1 MSKEAIEYKSLHK
14 DINFENLGLAE
25 LNKLPSHNGVY
36 DFKISKT
43 SFLMLNIINDDS
55 SVVKHFWKGSHDL
68 EELDLCFLRGYFI
81 FEAGECIRT
90 LDFNLGKVAHH
101 HGEVSFPK

>member
-14 DINFENLGLAE
+14 NINFEKLSLAE

-36 DFKISKT
+36 DFIISKT

-55 SVVKHFWKGSHDL
+55 SVVKHFWRGSHDL
-68 EELDLCFLRGYFI
+68 EELDLW
-81 FEAGECIRT
+81 FEISKDEGVVI
-90 LDFNLGKVAHH
+90 
-101 HGEVSFPK
+101 